1 MLAAG
6 RGERLRAQGPDLPKP
21 LVKLDSETLL
31 ACETR
36 VLLEAGVDRVVAVV
50 NSETAALLERDAVAL
65 PKRLTI
71 VVRDTPNSMETL
83 FQLGEHLSTPW
94 FLAAPVNAALARGE
108 IHRSADHAIARL
120 SPA

>member
-21 LVKLDSETLL
+21 LVKLDGETLL
-31 ACETR
+31 ARQTR
-36 VLLEAGVDRVVAVV
+36 VLLEAGVDRVGAVV

-71 VVRDTPNSMETL
+71 VVRDTPNSMQTL
-83 FQLGEHLSTPW
+83 FQPGEHLSTRS
-94 FLAAPVNAALARGE
+94 FLASTVHSAPAR
-108 IHRSADHAIARL
+108 
-120 SPA
+120 